1 MKPTA
6 WLKELPPEDGNG
18 MMMTIIE
25 EVAKEWEEPVI
36 PLYSKGAWAGLTD
49 EDIERIKLL
58 TFEKEINTN
67 GEEQEAVNLD
77 QLIRAA
83 EQLCKEKNYE

>member
-1 MKPTA
+1 MKIATS
-6 WLKELPPEDGNG
+6 ELEHLR
-18 MMMTIIE
+18 E
-25 EVAKEWEEPVI
+25 EVKNCHRIIKDLQKKREFV
-36 PLYSKGAWAGLTD
+36 GLTD

-58 TFEKEINTN
+58 TFEKEINTD

-83 EQLCKEKNYE
+83 EQLCKEKNNV